1 MLIKVKTITKI
12 RILSYWNEL
21 LSDKQAKLFCIV
33 HCLSAYFNSAL
44 KSVFWKKVFKNGPSK
59 ICGRQPLKNLKGYGQ
74 VFDVDRLAK
83 TSLLV

>member
-12 RILSYWNEL
+12 RILSYGNDL

-44 KSVFWKKVFKNGPSK
+44 KSIFWKKIS
-59 ICGRQPLKNLKGYGQ
+59 RMAQ
-74 VFDVDRLAK
+74 VKFVED
-83 TSLLV
+83 SL